1 MLTKLKLQYIL
12 LLMVLGIAQI
22 SYCCDMSAFDQ
33 SDFAERC
40 QRLIDYTNKA
50 YIAIAVQHPDTDK
63 RLSEVSKD
71 WIDFYLSHGNRGVQ
85 PPNMSFISPEIWE
98 RNIKALGTHFEKFLR
113 KKATTKSYQSIV
125 LELSLFKSNEQLSQ
139 LHNCF
144 KVSEIC
150 ETDLNKID
158 NLDLWLEARLL
169 TPCSL
174 IYDYEKEF
182 PELISDLNC
191 KVEVHLD
198 EIKSLKENIKS
209 GKYTK
214 EALQNLFDIIK
225 NNIKKNLNTWEMQY
239 FYK

>member
-1 MLTKLKLQYIL
+1 MNLTIKQLKIIVIFSL
-12 LLMVLGIAQI
+12 LLFSKHAF
-22 SYCCDMSAFDQ
+22 CCDMSAFDQ

-71 WIDFYLSHGNRGVQ
+71 WIDFYLSHSNREVQ

-98 RNIKALGTHFEKFLR
+98 RNIKTLGTKFEKFLR
-113 KKATTKSYQSIV
+113 KKITTKSYQSIV

-169 TPCSL
+169 IPCSL
-174 IYDYEKEF
+174 IYEYEKEF
-182 PELISDLNC
+182 SELISDLNC
-191 KVEVHLD
+191 KVEVHMD
-198 EIKSLKENIKS
+198 EIKSLKES
-209 GKYTK
+209 FLY
-214 EALQNLFDIIK
+214 LQNSSTRE
-225 NNIKKNLNTWEMQY
+225 NKNLEYSMKSFFLKTNIL
-239 FYK
+239 YK

>member
-12 LLMVLGIAQI
+12 LLMVLGISQV

-50 YIAIAVQHPDTDK
+50 YIAIAVQHPDEDK
-63 RLSEVSKD
+63 KLSEVSKD
-71 WIDFYLSHGNRGVQ
+71 WVDFYLSHGNREVQ
-85 PPNMSFISPEIWE
+85 PPNMSFISPDIWE
-98 RNIKALGTHFEKFLR
+98 RNIKNLGKKFEKFLR
-113 KKATTKSYQSIV
+113 KKTTTQTYQSIV

-144 KVSEIC
+144 RVAEIC

-169 TPCSL
+169 TPCTL
-174 IYDYEKEF
+174 IYEYEKEF
-182 PELISDLNC
+182 SERISDLNS
-191 KVEVHLD
+191 KVEFHID
-198 EIKSLKENIKS
+198 EIKTLKERIKS

-214 EALQNLFDIIK
+214 EALQSFFDIIN
-225 NNIKKNLNTWEMQY
+225 NNIKENLNTWEIQY
-239 FYK
+239 YYK